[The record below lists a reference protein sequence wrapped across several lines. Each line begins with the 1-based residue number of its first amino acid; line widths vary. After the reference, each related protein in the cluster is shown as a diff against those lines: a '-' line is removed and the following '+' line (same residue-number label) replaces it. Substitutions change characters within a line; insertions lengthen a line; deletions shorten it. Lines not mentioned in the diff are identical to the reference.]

1 MPIEFRYAG
10 FGEYHRI
17 SQFLDKYWAK
27 NHVYVREPE
36 LFEWTFG
43 RNSLW
48 DQAGYSFALAEDR
61 DEVVGIL
68 GGIPFVF
75 NSLGHISQAIWLA
88 NFMVR
93 PDYRRGPVALR
104 LLNMFRR
111 PPYDAVIAFGNT
123 PAIVPLYQALRA
135 QILSEMPRH
144 VAVLPGAEKRMLNL
158 LRMAYPEWPA
168 HRAEALARAFRLANQ
183 EVDASVRPVNA
194 LPPRWD
200 SCDWPQIASQTVG
213 AARDLDYLRWRYQE
227 HPCFNYRFMIIPE
240 GNRTGLAV
248 WRLETIHRVT
258 SQGPEAVDRIGRLV
272 EFLPASRNNAEE
284 LLSLF
289 WRELYDTD
297 ALGADYY
304 GYHGEMGGWLRE
316 FGFHGV
322 EGHPDGHAIPSRFQP
337 LERSDGCIRSAVF
350 LRDEVPKCSIDS
362 HCIWYWTKS
371 DADQDRPN

>member
-1 MPIEFRYAG
+1 MTIEVRYTG

-27 NHVYVREPE
+27 NHVYVREAE
-36 LFEWTFG
+36 LFGWTFS
-43 RNSLW
+43 RSSLW
-48 DQAGYSFALAEDR
+48 DQGGYSFALAEDR
-61 DEVVGIL
+61 GEIVGIF
-68 GGIPFVF
+68 GAIPFVL
-75 NSLGHISQAIWLA
+75 NSLGQVSWAIWTA

-93 PDYRRGPVALR
+93 PEYRRGPVALR

-111 PPYDAVIAFGNT
+111 PPYDAVIAFGIN
-123 PAIVPLYQALRA
+123 PSIVPLYRALRA
-135 QILSEMPRH
+135 QILSDMPRH
-144 VAVLPGAEKRMLNL
+144 VAVLPGAKNRMLNL

-168 HRAEALARAFRLANQ
+168 HRAEALAHAFRLANQ
-183 EVDASVRPVNA
+183 EIDVSVRSANS
-194 LPPRWD
+194 LPPSWD
-200 SCDWPQIASQTVG
+200 SCNWPQIASQTVG

-227 HPCFNYRFMIIPE
+227 HPCFTYRFIIIPE
-240 GNRTGLAV
+240 GDRTGLAV
-248 WRLETIHRVT
+248 WRLETIRRLT

-272 EFLPASRNNAEE
+272 EFLPASRNNAQD

-289 WRELYDTD
+289 WRELYDAD

-304 GYHGEMGGWLRE
+304 GYHGTMGGWLRE

-337 LERSDGCIRSAVF
+337 LERSDGCLRSAVF
-350 LRDEVPKCSIDS
+350 VRDEVPKCSIDS
-362 HCIWYWTKS
+362 YCVWYWTKS

>member
-1 MPIEFRYAG
+1 MTIEFRYAG

-27 NHVYVREPE
+27 NHVYVRMAE

-43 RNSLW
+43 RSSLW
-48 DQAGYSFALAEDR
+48 DQAGYSLALAEDR

-75 NSLGHISQAIWLA
+75 NSLGQVSRAIWLV

-111 PPYDAVIAFGNT
+111 PPYGAVIAFGNN
-123 PAIVPLYQALRA
+123 PSIVPLYRALRA
-135 QILSEMPRH
+135 HILSDMPRN
-144 VAVLPGAEKRMLNL
+144 VAVLPGAEKRMLSL
-158 LRMAYPEWPA
+158 LRMAYPEWTA
-168 HRAEALARAFRLANQ
+168 RRAEALAHAFRLANP
-183 EVDASVRPVNA
+183 EVDVSVRSVDSLSPS
-194 LPPRWD
+194 WE
-200 SCDWPQIASQTVG
+200 SCDWAQIASHTVG

-227 HPCFNYRFMIIPE
+227 HPCFDYRFIIIPE

-248 WRLETIHRVT
+248 WRLETIHRIT
-258 SQGPEAVDRIGRLV
+258 SQGPEAVDRMGRLV
-272 EFLPASRNNAEE
+272 EFLPASQNNAKE

-316 FGFHGV
+316 FGFHGI
-322 EGHPDGHAIPSRFQP
+322 EGHPDGPAIPSRFQP

-350 LRDEVPKCSIDS
+350 VRDEVPKCSIDS

-371 DADQDRPN
+371 DADQDRPS